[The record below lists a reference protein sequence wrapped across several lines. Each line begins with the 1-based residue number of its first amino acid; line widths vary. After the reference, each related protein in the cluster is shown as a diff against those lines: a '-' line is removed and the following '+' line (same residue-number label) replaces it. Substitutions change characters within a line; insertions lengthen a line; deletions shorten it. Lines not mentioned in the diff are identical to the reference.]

1 MLYIPSG
8 PTDPNVVFD
17 PGFDQTAF
25 FDYINATGLAA
36 SGGGIAPRNNF
47 TSDWWTKFDLKITQ
61 ELPGF
66 APDHRFAAF
75 IYIENFG
82 NLLNDDWGVL
92 NEASF
97 PRYQGIVDA
106 DIDRTAGV
114 YIFNEFFTPTPQ
126 GRAADASLW
135 EIRFGVNYNF

>member
-1 MLYIPSG
+1 MDG
-8 PTDPNVVFD
+8 
-17 PGFDQTAF
+17 
-25 FDYINATGLAA
+25 GLAA
-36 SGGGIAPRNNF
+36 FGGGIAPRNF
-47 TSDWWTKFDLKITQ
+47 DHSDWWVKFDIKIEQ

-66 APDHRFAAF
+66 APEHRFAAF
-75 IYIENFG
+75 IYVENFG

-106 DIDRTAGV
+106 SISGGQYV
-114 YIFNEFFTPTPQ
+114 FNEFFTPSPQ

-135 EIRFGVNYNF
+135 ELRFGVSYRF